1 MIVAVT
7 GAGGI
12 VGRFLLP
19 QLQEAGHQVRPQ
31 VRRAAA
37 RPSGVAPFV
46 GSLPDPELAGRL
58 LDGADALVHCAL
70 EHVPGR
76 YRGGEGDDPSGFLG
90 RNLAITTSLLEAAR
104 HAGVARVILMSS
116 RAVFGHRPGDEDP
129 TDPVGDQAA
138 TRPDSL
144 YGVLKVAEE
153 ALASAWTARDGAGA
167 PTICALRPTGIYGML
182 EPAADSKWFPLAESV
197 RDGRPVAPRRA
208 TEVHGID
215 LAAAAL
221 HLLEAPAGRIAGRA
235 FNCSDL
241 DLDRRELVRE
251 LAVRLGVQTAL
262 PAPAPAPRNP
272 MRCDALAAL
281 GWRPGGR
288 ARLAQDL
295 DALAAAVRSAGGS

>member
-19 QLQEAGHQVRPQ
+19 ALIAAGHEVRPL
-31 VRRAAA
+31 VRRPGTLA
-37 RPSGVAPFV
+37 SGVEPLV
-46 GSLPDPELAGRL
+46 GTLPDPELTARL

-70 EHVPGR
+70 DHLPGR
-76 YRGGEGDDPSGFLG
+76 YRGGEGDDPAGFLA
-90 RNLAITTSLLEAAR
+90 RNLAVTTSLLEAASK
-104 HAGVARVILMSS
+104 ARVERSILLSS
-116 RAVFGHRPGDEDP
+116 RAVFGHRPAGEDP
-129 TDPVGDQAA
+129 AAAVGDDAV

-153 ALASAWTARDGAGA
+153 ALAGARTARDDEDGTA
-167 PTICALRPTGIYGML
+167 ICALRPTGIYGMR
-182 EPAADSKWFPLAESV
+182 EPAADHKWFPLAEAV

-208 TEVHGID
+208 TEVHGVD
-215 LAAAAL
+215 LAAAV
-221 HLLEAPAGRIAGRA
+221 LLLLTAPPARIAGRA

-251 LAVRLGVQTAL
+251 LAVRFGVEAAL
-262 PAPAPAPRNP
+262 PAAGPAPRNP
-272 MRCDALAAL
+272 MRCDGLAEL

-288 ARLAQDL
+288 ARLARDL
-295 DALAAAVRSAGGS
+295 DALAAALRGA

>member
-19 QLQEAGHQVRPQ
+19 QLQAAGHEVRPQ
-31 VRRAAA
+31 TRRASP
-37 RPSGVAPFV
+37 RPSGFEPRV
-46 GSLPDPELAGRL
+46 GTLPDAGLAARL

-76 YRGGEGDDPSGFLG
+76 YRGGEGDDPSGFLA
-90 RNLAITTSLLEAAR
+90 RNLAITTSLLESSR
-104 HAGVARVILMSS
+104 QAGVDRVILMSS
-116 RAVFGHRPGDEDP
+116 RAVFGHRPGDENP
-129 TDPVGDQAA
+129 ADPVGDAA
-138 TRPDSL
+138 VTRPDSL

-153 ALASAWTARDGAGA
+153 ALAGAWTARDGEGGT
-167 PTICALRPTGIYGML
+167 TICALRPTGIYGTL
-182 EPAADSKWFPLAESV
+182 APAADSKWFPLAEAV

-215 LAAAAL
+215 LAAAVL
-221 HLLEAPAGRIAGRA
+221 QLLAAPAARIAGRA

-251 LAVRLGVQTAL
+251 LATRLGVRAAL
-262 PAPAPAPRNP
+262 PGSGPAPRNP
-272 MRCDALAAL
+272 MRCEGLTAL

-288 ARLAQDL
+288 SRLAQDL
-295 DALAAAVRSAGGS
+295 DALAAAVRAS

>member
-19 QLQEAGHQVRPQ
+19 ELAAAGHEIRPQ
-31 VRRAAA
+31 VRRPGV
-37 RPSGVAPFV
+37 RPSGLAPRI

-70 EHVPGR
+70 DHLPGR
-76 YRGGEGDDPSGFLG
+76 YRGGEGDDPSGFFA
-90 RNLAITTSLLEAAR
+90 RNLAITISLLEAAR
-104 HAGVARVILMSS
+104 HAGVDRVILMSS
-116 RAVFGHRPGDEDP
+116 RAVFGHRPVGEDP
-129 TDPVGDQAA
+129 TDPVGDESA

-144 YGVLKVAEE
+144 YGVVKVAEE
-153 ALASAWTARDGAGA
+153 ALAGAWSVRDGEGA

-182 EPAADSKWFPLAESV
+182 EPATDSKWFPLAEAV
-197 RDGRPVAPRRA
+197 RDGRPVPPRRA

-215 LAAAAL
+215 LAAAVL
-221 HLLEAPAGRIAGRA
+221 HLLKAPPARIAGRA
-235 FNCSDL
+235 FNCSDI

-251 LAVRLGVQTAL
+251 LAARLGVRATL
-262 PAPAPAPRNP
+262 PAAGPVPRNP
-272 MRCDALAAL
+272 MRCEGLAEL

-288 ARLAQDL
+288 TRLARDL
-295 DALAAAVRSAGGS
+295 DALAAAVRSP